1 MKGSKELKRER
12 ERDRERKK
20 EKEEEKQ
27 KESYRLGAGMEAK
40 SNIASMKTPQNLHT
54 TFKTLTNDVII
65 VDREKGNIVTPQGRE
80 GNDYPGAVNNT
91 VEKSD
96 DDEKLNVVASGE
108 RDGCEVIKRKEV
120 ASALKV
126 GSSKTNFT
134 PENLTGKRERSS
146 PLIDAPNARRRMSS
160 PSYLKHQLGDGDDDE
175 DEEEEDQEASMSTLV
190 KKTKGGDELETLS
203 DIEHNDNVDDK
214 DEASNDLGKEDNEEQ
229 VVNKLDWSAL
239 KEDQERMEE
248 RNEDVDDENMEVM
261 VNRRLMEDEVDEV
274 NEVGERTK
282 EKEISLDERIS
293 RAVSEAMKPLVIEIT
308 RLSDIIDLM
317 NSKLIQPH
325 LKTAKNNQWPNIGDD
340 VDRERTLSTS
350 NQRPLS
356 YSQASSANI
365 DQAIIDQ
372 ANSQLL
378 KVSNTKKSTAAR
390 KLDAALGLARKC
402 QGFSPINRKMIDD
415 QMEKMVGEASEA
427 KFQKAGTSCLTEF
440 LSKDM
445 AMGEE
450 EVANLQI
457 RGVFFPPMGKRNDI
471 LNVEFWREED
481 VRQIQRH
488 AKNLPN
494 GDSYKASILN
504 YIPKDLSKVYREV
517 EEQAFQLRTKGPK
530 KCHTRIWIRKEVELR
545 VREDG
550 DATPWAK
557 ISPTLLTNQHP

>member
-1 MKGSKELKRER
+1 
-12 ERDRERKK
+12 
-20 EKEEEKQ
+20 
-27 KESYRLGAGMEAK
+27 
-40 SNIASMKTPQNLHT
+40 
-54 TFKTLTNDVII
+54 
-65 VDREKGNIVTPQGRE
+65 
-80 GNDYPGAVNNT
+80 
-91 VEKSD
+91 
-96 DDEKLNVVASGE
+96 
-108 RDGCEVIKRKEV
+108 
-120 ASALKV
+120 
-126 GSSKTNFT
+126 
-134 PENLTGKRERSS
+134 
-146 PLIDAPNARRRMSS
+146 
-160 PSYLKHQLGDGDDDE
+160 
-175 DEEEEDQEASMSTLV
+175 MSTLV

-261 VNRRLMEDEVDEV
+261 VDRRLMEDEVDEV